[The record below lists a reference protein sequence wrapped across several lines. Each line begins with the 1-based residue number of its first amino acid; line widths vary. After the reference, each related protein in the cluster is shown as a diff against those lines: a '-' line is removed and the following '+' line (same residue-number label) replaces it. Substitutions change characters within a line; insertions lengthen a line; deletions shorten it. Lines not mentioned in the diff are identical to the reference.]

1 MSAAVTDRP
10 FRLLFPEG
18 YTRPAAPLPDDSF
31 LKTLQIDRMVAL
43 RRESFRGLMDLRLER
58 FFTCD
63 EQVLAYRADVVDDL
77 VRDPALLALID
88 EGLPRIRDLHEM
100 RKVLGGVDA
109 DLESN
114 LSCTRCLEMYLQT
127 MELFHTRLAAA
138 QPRSEG
144 LRELKRRIDERWN
157 SPEDTHL
164 RQHLEKTQYKIGHV
178 RSIALGIN
186 LDGTL
191 KVTEAGLLAVN
202 TEPYCMG
209 SLMDKLLGRQ
219 GKDPMVCIS
228 GFANVA
234 KTSRDAEK
242 AVLNNA
248 VQNALYGI
256 FARTV
261 KTWAPVIDKYY
272 NDQARFFVDLLD
284 DFRFLSAAVHFLLEL
299 KEKGCPLC
307 RPVIRP
313 MTEKA
318 LRLKNVCNPML
329 AMKGLDETLVCNDF
343 TCDEQGRFFLITGP
357 NHGGK
362 SIFCY
367 AVGMAQAL
375 FQLGLLVPAEAA
387 ELSPVRCIFTHFP
400 TSDEDNYGKGRLE
413 SECARMSAVLR
424 KLTEQ
429 DLLLMDES
437 FSSTSLLEGSYIA
450 GEVIR
455 AVNVIGCSGLFVTHI
470 HELTQKLDEFNAVE
484 GRRGCVDNLVAQME
498 SVADG
503 TRSYRVLR
511 TTPDGLSYAKDIA
524 RKYGLSMEEIL
535 GARP

>member
-1 MSAAVTDRP
+1 MSNQR
-10 FRLLFPEG
+10 FRLLFPTG
-18 YTRPAAPLPDDSF
+18 YTGPAAPLPDDSF

-43 RRESFRGLMDLRLER
+43 RRESFRGLLDLKLEK
-58 FFTCD
+58 FFSSD
-63 EQVLAYRADVVDDL
+63 EAVLAYRADVVNDL
-77 VRDPALLALID
+77 METPALFGLID
-88 EGLPRIRDLHEM
+88 DALPLMRDLYEM

-109 DLESN
+109 TLESSLN
-114 LSCTRCLEMYLQT
+114 CTRCLEMYLEI
-127 MELFHTRLAAA
+127 MELFYTRLADAA
-138 QPRSEG
+138 PKSEG
-144 LRELKRRIDERWN
+144 LQRLKAEINARWN

-164 RQHLEKTQYKIGHV
+164 RGHLSKVQYRIGHV
-178 RSIALGIN
+178 KSIAVGIN

-191 KVTEAGLLAVN
+191 KAAEAGLLAVN
-202 TEPYCMG
+202 TQPYRMG

-219 GKDPMVCIS
+219 GSDPMVCIS
-228 GFANVA
+228 GFANIS
-234 KTSRDAEK
+234 KTSRDSEK
-242 AVLNNA
+242 AAINSA
-248 VQNALYGI
+248 ALWALDSI

-261 KTWAPVIDKYY
+261 KSWAPVIDQYY
-272 NDQARFFVDLLD
+272 TDQARFFVDLLD
-284 DFRFLSAAVHFLLEL
+284 DFRFLSAAIHFLQEL
-299 KEKGCPLC
+299 KAAGCPLC

-313 MTEKA
+313 MAEKA

-329 AMKGLDETLVCNDF
+329 ALKGLGETLVCNDF
-343 TCDEQGRFFLITGP
+343 ACDEQGRFFLITGP

-413 SECARMSAVLR
+413 SECARMSAVLHR
-424 KLTEQ
+424 LTEY

-450 GEVIR
+450 GEVIS

-470 HELTQKLDEFNAVE
+470 HELTQKPAQFNAVP
-484 GRRGCVDNLVAQME
+484 GRKGCVDNLVAQME
-498 SVADG
+498 NVADG

-524 RKYGLSMEEIL
+524 KKYGLSAEEIL
-535 GARP
+535 AGR

>member
-1 MSAAVTDRP
+1 MSASMTERP
-10 FRLLFPEG
+10 FRLLYPAGYEG
-18 YTRPAAPLPDDSF
+18 RPAPLPDDSF
-31 LKTLQIDRMVAL
+31 LKHLQIDRMVAL
-43 RRESFRGLMDLRLER
+43 KRESFRGLQDLRLER
-58 FFTCD
+58 FFTSD
-63 EQVLAYRADVVDDL
+63 EAVLAYRAEVVEDL
-77 VRDPALLALID
+77 VSDPALFALID
-88 EGLPRIRDLHEM
+88 DALPMIRDLHEM
-100 RKVLGGVDA
+100 GKALGGVEA
-109 DLESN
+109 ELESH
-114 LSCTRCLEMYLQT
+114 LACTRCLELYLET
-127 MELFHTRLAAA
+127 MELFHTRLQDAA
-138 QPRSEG
+138 PKSEG
-144 LRELKRRIDERWN
+144 LRRLKAELEARW
-157 SPEDTHL
+157 SSEEDVHL
-164 RQHLEKTQYKIGHV
+164 RQHLAKMQYQIGHV
-178 RSIALGIN
+178 KSIALGIN

-191 KVTEAGLLAVN
+191 KVTDAGLLAVN
-202 TEPYCMG
+202 TEPYRGG

-219 GKDPMVCIS
+219 GSDPMVCIS

-242 AVLNNA
+242 TVLNHA
-248 VQNALYGI
+248 VHRALDGV

-261 KTWAPVIDKYY
+261 KSWAPVIDKYY
-272 NDQARFFVDLLD
+272 HDQARFFVNLLD

-299 KEKGCPLC
+299 KARGCPLC

-313 MTEKA
+313 MAEKA
-318 LRLKNVCNPML
+318 VHFKGLCNPML
-329 AMKGLDETLVCNDF
+329 ALKGLDETLVGNDF
-343 TCDEQGRFFLITGP
+343 DCDEAGRFFLVTGP

-413 SECARMSAVLR
+413 SECARMSEVLHR
-424 KLTEQ
+424 LTEH

-437 FSSTSLLEGSYIA
+437 FSSTSLLEGSFIA

-470 HELTQKLDEFNAVE
+470 HELTQKLEEFNAVP

-511 TTPDGLSYAKDIA
+511 TTPDGLSYARDIA
-524 RKYGLSMEEIL
+524 KKYGLSMEEIL
-535 GARP
+535 RER